1 MKRSP
6 GSVGSHDPHHHT
18 APADLEDPRD
28 ALELKPEE
36 NADLCAGC
44 VKCCTYIAVEVD
56 APRAAWE
63 YDQWIWALHHQGIE
77 LYVERPER
85 WYLHVEARCRQLNDQ
100 GRCGIYGRHPV
111 LCREYDPRSC
121 ERRLPLADIRAWF
134 KSAQQLEDWIRRERP
149 KHWRALERYRKPQR
163 GVAPPPAATAAPA
176 FVALTS
182 LVAGTAPP
190 QRPLPQRPAGPAPR
204 RRAFQSD
211 RRRKASSG
219 VS

>member
-1 MKRSP
+1 VKRDRP
-6 GSVGSHDPHHHT
+6 HPDPHHHT
-18 APADLEDPRD
+18 APVELEDPRD
-28 ALELKPEE
+28 ALALPAEE

-85 WYLHVEARCRQLNDQ
+85 WYLHVEARCRQLNSS
-100 GRCGIYGRHPV
+100 GRCDIYGRHPV

-121 ERRLPLADIRAWF
+121 ERRLPLADVRAWF
-134 KSAQQLEDWIRRERP
+134 KSAEALEEWIQRERP
-149 KHWRALERYRKPQR
+149 AHWRQLQRYRKPQ
-163 GVAPPPAATAAPA
+163 ATQARPDSGTAPA
-176 FVALTS
+176 FVALAS
-182 LVAGTAPP
+182 LMTPAAGRPTGRLPA
-190 QRPLPQRPAGPAPR
+190 QRPSVPPSR
-204 RRAFQSD
+204 RRAFQSAS
-211 RRRKASSG
+211 RRKASSG

>member
-1 MKRSP
+1 VTRDRP
-6 GSVGSHDPHHHT
+6 HPDPHHHT
-18 APADLEDPRD
+18 APVDLEDPRD
-28 ALELKPEE
+28 ALALPADE

-85 WYLHVEARCRQLNDQ
+85 WYLHVEARCRQLNSS
-100 GRCGIYGRHPV
+100 GRCDIYGRHPV

-121 ERRLPLADIRAWF
+121 ERRLPLADVRAWF
-134 KSAQQLEDWIRRERP
+134 KSAEALEQWIQRERP
-149 KHWRALERYRKPQR
+149 AHWRQLQRYRKPH
-163 GVAPPPAATAAPA
+163 AAEMRPDSGGAPA
-176 FVALTS
+176 FVALAT
-182 LVAGTAPP
+182 LLTPAAGRPP
-190 QRPLPQRPAGPAPR
+190 ASSPAQRPGVSPSR
-204 RRAFQSD
+204 RRAFQSAS
-211 RRRKASSG
+211 RRKASSG